1 MKSGALILG
10 IIVSAAL
17 LAAAGVL
24 YSMAGGSSAQP
35 YRASLDLVR
44 RIEQISS
51 SWSVEVARVKADPLA
66 DFDSLTAFI
75 PRMARLK
82 ETLAD
87 TARGIADLPDR
98 LANDVQVY
106 LNALAAK
113 EERIERFKTGYAV
126 VRNSRRFLPI
136 AVANVARQG
145 EESGHPTLARTVPML
160 IQDMNLYLATPT
172 AEGKERLSTDM
183 AALREDS
190 VTYPPPLANAL
201 ANLLAHAEVL
211 LERHEPTETLFQE
224 ATSNELTDL
233 ANQLAGNLEFELS
246 RQAGLATRYERGVL
260 GVVGVLAL
268 FWIGLA
274 VQQRARRGAAPPA
287 LDEVPADLPGE
298 AAPGAPASA
307 DDYDSLRAGARRD
320 QFGDIGRELAR
331 RDQFGDIGRELAA
344 AAFSAPAGMSAES
357 ALLYRF
363 RSERVGDN
371 LAATA
376 ERLATRMDYLRRT
389 HQKMRA
395 ALRDSDVIVEL
406 PDGTDLD
413 TEIDAS
419 LAIADHARREVNG
432 IADLAGRLASY
443 AGLPNGDSDR
453 DMVDINACIE
463 EVVAGTRAD
472 VAATVSKR
480 LGDVPEIFA
489 SRTEIR
495 LLLAQVIDNSVR
507 ALEGLEGR
515 KATIKI
521 DTAWRSDEVQI
532 TVIDNGGGITPE
544 RRRQIFRPFYTSRD
558 GAMGLGLTLAG
569 HLVKKYE
576 GGIKVNSLPGQG
588 TVTRITLPTGIPG
601 P

>member
-1 MKSGALILG
+1 MKPGALILG

-24 YSMAGGSSAQP
+24 YSMAGGGSVQP

-44 RIEQISS
+44 QIEQLSS

-66 DFDSLTAFI
+66 DFDSLAAFI

-82 ETLAD
+82 ETLSD
-87 TARGIADLPDR
+87 TTRGVADLPDR

-113 EERIERFKTGYAV
+113 EERIERFKTSYAV

-136 AVANVARQG
+136 AVANVARQAD
-145 EESGHPTLARTVPML
+145 EFDHPSLASSVPML
-160 IQDMNLYLATPT
+160 IQDVNLYLTTPT
-172 AEGKERLSTDM
+172 ADGKERLSTEM
-183 AALREDS
+183 ARVREDS

-233 ANQLAGNLEFELS
+233 TNRLAGNLEFELS

-268 FWIGLA
+268 FWIVLA
-274 VQQRARRGAAPPA
+274 VQQRARRSAAPAA
-287 LDEVPADLPGE
+287 LDEIPADAAGD
-298 AAPGAPASA
+298 AAPQAPASA
-307 DDYDSLRAGARRD
+307 DDYDPLRVMARRD
-320 QFGDIGRELAR
+320 QL
-331 RDQFGDIGRELAA
+331 GDIGRELAA
-344 AAFSAPAGMSAES
+344 AAFTSPTGMSAES
-357 ALLYRF
+357 AMLYRF

-371 LAATA
+371 LAAAA
-376 ERLATRMDYLRRT
+376 ERLAARMDYLRRT
-389 HQKMRA
+389 HQKIRA
-395 ALRDSDVIVEL
+395 ALRDTDIIVEL

-419 LAIADHARREVNG
+419 VAIADHAHREVNG

-443 AGLPNGDSDR
+443 PGLPNGDSDR

-472 VAATVSKR
+472 IAATVAKR

-532 TVIDNGGGITPE
+532 TVIDNGDGITPE

>member
-10 IIVSAAL
+10 IIVSAVL
-17 LAAAGVL
+17 LAAAGGL

-44 RIEQISS
+44 RLEQLSS

-66 DFDSLTAFI
+66 DFDALAAFI

-82 ETLAD
+82 ESLAD
-87 TARGIADLPDR
+87 TARGVADLPDR

-145 EESGHPTLARTVPML
+145 EEFGHPSLASSVPML
-160 IQDMNLYLATPT
+160 IQDVNLYLTTPT
-172 AEGKERLSTDM
+172 ADGKERLSTDL

-224 ATSNELTDL
+224 ATSNEITDL
-233 ANQLAGNLEFELS
+233 ADRLAGNLEFELS
-246 RQAGLATRYERGVL
+246 RQAGLASRYERGVL

-268 FWIGLA
+268 FWIVLA
-274 VQQRARRGAAPPA
+274 VQQRARRDTATPAPVEAPADPPGDAAP
-287 LDEVPADLPGE
+287 E
-298 AAPGAPASA
+298 APAPA
-307 DDYDSLRAGARRD
+307 DDYDSLRA
-320 QFGDIGRELAR
+320 LAR
-331 RDQFGDIGRELAA
+331 RDQFDDIGRELAA
-344 AAFSAPAGMSAES
+344 AAFTSPAGMSAET
-357 ALLYRF
+357 AMLYRF

-371 LAATA
+371 LAAAA

-389 HQKMRA
+389 HQKIHA
-395 ALRDSDVIVEL
+395 ALRDSDLMVEL

-419 LAIADHARREVNG
+419 AAIADHARREVNG

-472 VAATVSKR
+472 VAATVAKR

-507 ALEGLEGR
+507 ALEGLEER

-521 DTAWRSDEVQI
+521 DTAWRNDEVQV